1 MRRLNDL
8 LTLLPV
14 LLVATACLE
23 ADSDDDDEDDSDTGD
38 FDLYPGGVGGGVG
51 GGTGDGGVGG
61 GGDGGGASDD
71 PYDRSYAGGY
81 NVGTCGA
88 DLPEATSP
96 TGPSNGSFTTWE
108 VGDVLPNMTFVDQH
122 GESVDLYSF
131 CGQHVMIAFGAPW
144 CGPCR
149 QLAGEAQH
157 LQDQYGEQGFQMIEV
172 LLENAG
178 GAPASQA
185 DMQAWADDYGMTT
198 VPVFED
204 SAYQLWPYMERDWGI
219 PTIVHIGPGME
230 VLSVD
235 DRQGSPAPWL

>member
-1 MRRLNDL
+1 MRRMSDL
-8 LTLLPV
+8 LTLLPI
-14 LLVATACLE
+14 LVMATACFD
-23 ADSDDDDEDDSDTGD
+23 ADSDDDDDDDSDTGD
-38 FDLYPGGVGGGVG
+38 FDWYPGGVGGGTG
-51 GGTGDGGVGG
+51 GGSSDGG
-61 GGDGGGASDD
+61 GGSDD
-71 PYDRSYAGGY
+71 PYDRAYTGGY
-81 NVGTCGA
+81 NVGTCGD
-88 DLPEATSP
+88 DLPTATSP
-96 TGPSNGSFTTWE
+96 SGPSNGSFTTWE

-149 QLAGEAQH
+149 QLAGEAQY
-157 LQDQYGEQGFQMIEV
+157 LQDEFGEQGFQMIEV
-172 LLENAG
+172 LIENASG
-178 GAPASQA
+178 GQASQA
-185 DMQAWADDYGMTT
+185 DMQTWASDYGMTT

-235 DRQGSPAPWL
+235 GREGSPAPWL